1 MEAAHPLI
9 AGLPIAMRFQLTNR
23 REQPVWMLRW
33 NTPWEGWRGTVF
45 SVSLQG
51 RELPY
56 QGPMVKRGDPTREE
70 YVKLRAGESMITGL
84 DLAQA
89 YDMSKPGLYTVKAVG
104 DLQDVIQDGT
114 QPPRPRDRFQRIKL
128 SCNEVT
134 LNVVKGAAETK
145 VNY

>member
-33 NTPWEGWRGTVF
+33 NTPWEGWSGTVF

-51 RELPY
+51 PELPY
-56 QGPMVKRGDPTREE
+56 RGILAKRGDPGAAE

-84 DLAQA
+84 DLSQA

-114 QPPRPRDRFQRIKL
+114 QPPRPRDRFQAVGL
-128 SCNEVT
+128 VCNELT
-134 LNVVKGAAETK
+134 LDVKKGTEVK